1 MAENPIT
8 ARPENEENVWK
19 LLKLDLISGYMILL
33 KHRQDPKKLDCLQSP
48 IFPYD
53 RRNRAIQAAILTEC
67 GVKMT
72 QNPDARPLG
81 TFKNNYKMAAG
92 YGKRSISTI

>member
-1 MAENPIT
+1 MKAVKVGP
-8 ARPENEENVWK
+8 
-19 LLKLDLISGYMILL
+19 DLRLHDFVKTQTRS
-33 KHRQDPKKLDCLQSP
+33 KKLDCLQSP

-72 QNPDARPLG
+72 QNHDARPLG
-81 TFKNNYKMAAG
+81 TFKNNYKTAAG